1 MRPFIGCGRCCE
13 GREGDRRS
21 VITGRLR
28 CNGELLEI
36 DVVGRNHGRRPGR
49 TQLFT
54 WATMVRVIYEKPMP
68 KATLAHMYS
77 ASRQT
82 MGPTLS
88 WRAKFVVRQSHDFVC
103 DGLLFDCDREAIN
116 RAPEP
121 RAQLRAPRVPRAA
134 RVANAVF
141 VCDSFMFDCD
151 RDSFVVAQLRALRVP
166 RAANEARCVAM
177 FVHAFDV
184 VSSLLR
190 RWPTGIGSGTS
201 WSR

>member
-13 GREGDRRS
+13 GREGDGRS

-88 WRAKFVVRQSHDFVC
+88 WRAKFFWRQSYVFVC
-103 DGLLFDCDREAIN
+103 DCLLFDCDREAIN

-134 RVANAVF
+134 R
-141 VCDSFMFDCD
+141 
-151 RDSFVVAQLRALRVP
+151 
-166 RAANEARCVAM
+166 AANEVFLRQFYVRLRSRFVRCCATPS
-177 FVHAFDV
+177 APSAPSCQRSALRCDV
-184 VSSLLR
+184 CACA
-190 RWPTGIGSGTS
+190 
-201 WSR
+201 